1 MKGKAFCNICA
12 KLIEGTVSHKHMH
25 LKTKYHTNR
34 AKSVKSPSVPSLF
47 EKKNLSARD
56 AEKLRLMLLKF
67 LCEHNI
73 SFNVMDHLMKVL
85 KHGATDSQIIKSVRC
100 GRQTSREIVVKCIGN
115 ESLKEIV
122 ACLKTHKYSI
132 IVDESTDVSTTKQLA
147 IVVRVVNTQ
156 QCTVEDKFLQLLDVE
171 DSIAEE
177 LFHLLSTFF
186 L

>member
-1 MKGKAFCNICA
+1 MKWSEDPKLACFSRYEGDREEMKGKAFCNICA
-12 KLIEGTVSHKHMH
+12 KLIEGTVSHMHRH

-73 SFNVMDHLMKVL
+73 SFNVMGHLMKVL
-85 KHGATDSQIIKSVRC
+85 KHGATDSQIIKSVS

-122 ACLKTHKYSI
+122 ACLKTQI
-132 IVDESTDVSTTKQLA
+132 
-147 IVVRVVNTQ
+147 
-156 QCTVEDKFLQLLDVE
+156 
-171 DSIAEE
+171 
-177 LFHLLSTFF
+177 FHNCR
-186 L
+186 